1 MNTEQE
7 QELKEASTNNE
18 TRKHI
23 SNVVFFMNI
32 IVIELLKRAQNH
44 DGSKLESPELELFTI
59 WTEKLAAC
67 TYGSE
72 TYKEFLEQL
81 KPALEHHYAAS
92 NNRHHPEH
100 FKNGIDD
107 MNILDI
113 IEMFVDWGSA
123 CKRHNDG
130 NLRKSIEINAKRFNI
145 NPQLTKILENS
156 VSIFEGCP

>member
-1 MNTEQE
+1 MITEHRLNQV
-7 QELKEASTNNE
+7 LKEASTNNE

-23 SNVVFFMNI
+23 ANVVLFMNI

-44 DGSKLESPELELFTI
+44 DESKLESPELELFTI

-81 KPALEHHYAAS
+81 KPALEHHYA

-100 FKNGIDD
+100 YKNGVND
-107 MNILDI
+107 MNLIDLV
-113 IEMFVDWGSA
+113 EMLVDWKSA
-123 CKRHNDG
+123 TLRHNDG

-145 NPQLTKILENS
+145 DSQLTKILENTAS
-156 VSIFEGCP
+156 LLDGE